1 MTDKAMA
8 DSDLQEL
15 QPKYTRFD
23 ALMPFKVKNILLV
36 SSAYDSFVLEEDGQ
50 LTDLIY
56 NEYLE
61 LNLTITPNV
70 RRAAT
75 AREAFELLQQCEI
88 DLVIVFKRVSDI
100 DVVGFGTE
108 AKQIKPD
115 LPVVFL
121 AYHRREVALVEDA
134 ESSQAIDH
142 VFVWTGDVK
151 ILLAIIKLIEDKANV
166 DQDTSLVGVRVIIL
180 VEDNVKFYSGFL
192 PMLYSEIM
200 RQTRALMAEG
210 LNISDKLL
218 RMRARPKIV
227 LATNYEDGLAL
238 FRRYRRYVLALIS
251 DFRFSRGGELDDEA
265 GLELVK
271 KAREGIP
278 DLPVLM
284 ESSDLDNAN
293 TAFANNVGF
302 IHKLS
307 PTLHDD
313 IRQFIRAH
321 FGFGDFVFT
330 LPDGTVLGSA
340 TDFRSM
346 ERMLARVDERS
357 ILFHAQRNHFSNW
370 LMARTEFDLADRLRP
385 RKVSEFADAST
396 LRKYLIRTFRE
407 FRHEKQLGL
416 VTDFSRRRFD
426 MQSDFVRIGGGS
438 LGGKG
443 RGLAFINALLCK
455 NDLSDHFEN
464 VRIRV
469 PHSVVI
475 GTDVFDQFIQRN
487 DLLSCAMG
495 IYSDKEITEM
505 FLGAEFPKRTLTD
518 LRTYLEVVR
527 HPLAV
532 RSSSMLEDS
541 HLEPAAG
548 IYDTHMLVNNHD
560 DLKVR
565 LQQLV
570 RAIKLIYAST
580 FFKNARVYHEAMGN
594 RVEEEKMAVIIQKAV
609 GKVHENT
616 FYPSFSGVALSYNYY
631 SMDGILP
638 QDGVVYVA
646 MGLGKTIVDGMNCL
660 RFSPS
665 YPEKLPQFATT
676 KDMLRNS
683 QHAFFAI
690 DMEDREVMPQPGGEA
705 GLVRLDL
712 KAGERH
718 GTVQPLCSTYS
729 PPNDRVYEGTG
740 HPGAR
745 ILTFAPILKRGRFPL
760 AESTSYLLKLGSR
773 GLNCPVEIEFAVN
786 LNEEGRPDEFYFLQV
801 RPMIKEAIFE
811 TVSLEDVERDRVVG
825 KSDNALG
832 NMRSDEL
839 IDVVY
844 VPPEKFDRSKTVE
857 IAEQVGRIN
866 AKLKQDKRQ
875 YLLIGP
881 GRWGTTERWLGVPAH
896 WNQISEARVIVEAAY
911 GDFAPDPSFGT
922 HFFHN
927 LTSFHVGYMTI
938 NAAIGNGFLNWDWL
952 NAQGAHEETE
962 LVRHV
967 RLEKPLTVLLDGRER
982 AGLILRPRE

>member
-1 MTDKAMA
+1 MTNRAMPNT
-8 DSDLQEL
+8 DLDEF
-15 QPKYTRFD
+15 QPKYARFD

-75 AREAFELLQQCEI
+75 ADEALKVLGEQEI
-88 DLVIVFKRVSDI
+88 DLIIVFKRVSDI
-100 DVVGFGTE
+100 DVIGFGKQ
-108 AKQIKPD
+108 AKKIKPD

-121 AYHRREVALVEDA
+121 AYHQREVAVMEEEGSD
-134 ESSQAIDH
+134 EAIDH

-166 DQDTSLVGVRVIIL
+166 DQDTSLVGVRVIVL

-227 LATNYEDGLAL
+227 LATTYEDGLSL
-238 FRRYRRYVLALIS
+238 FNKYRKFILALIS
-251 DFRFSRGGELDDEA
+251 DFRFPREGQLDDEA
-265 GLELVK
+265 GLKLVK
-271 KAREGIP
+271 KARETLP

-293 TAFANNVGF
+293 TAFTNNVGF

-330 LPDGTVLGSA
+330 LPDGTVQGTAS
-340 TDFRSM
+340 DFRSM
-346 ERMLARVDERS
+346 EKMLAKVDERS
-357 ILFHAQRNHFSNW
+357 ILYHAQRNHFSNW

-385 RKVSEFADAST
+385 RKVSEFADASS
-396 LRKYLIRTFRE
+396 LREYLIKTFRE

-443 RGLAFINALLCK
+443 RGLAFVNALLSK
-455 NDLSDHFEN
+455 NDLDERFEN

-469 PHSVVI
+469 PHSVII

-495 IYSDKEITEM
+495 IYSDAELTEM
-505 FLGAEFPKRTLTD
+505 FLEAEFPRRTLVD
-518 LRTYLEVVR
+518 LRTYLQVVH

-560 DLKVR
+560 DISVR
-565 LQQLV
+565 LQQLE

-609 GKVHENT
+609 GEIHENA

-631 SMDGILP
+631 SMDGVLP
-638 QDGVVYVA
+638 QEGVVYVA
-646 MGLGKTIVDGMNCL
+646 MGLGKTIVDGYNCL
-660 RFSPS
+660 RFSPT

-683 QHAFFAI
+683 QHEFFAI
-690 DMEDREVMPQPGGEA
+690 DMDDREAMPQPGGDA

-712 KAGERH
+712 KTAERH

-729 PPNDRVYEGTG
+729 PPDDRVYEGTG

-745 ILTFAPILKRGRFPL
+745 ILTFAPILKRNRFPL
-760 AESTSYLLKLGSR
+760 AEVTRYLLTLGSR

-786 LNEEGRPDEFYFLQV
+786 LTEEDRPDEFYFLQV
-801 RPMIKEAIFE
+801 RPMVKEAVFE
-811 TVSLEDVERDRVVG
+811 TVSLEDVERERVVG
-825 KSDNALG
+825 KSENALG
-832 NMRSDEL
+832 NMRNESLTD
-839 IDVVY
+839 IVY
-844 VPPEKFDRSKTVE
+844 VPPDRFDRSRTVD
-857 IAEQVGRIN
+857 IAEQVGHLN
-866 AKLKQDKRQ
+866 AKMKKHGRQ

-896 WNQISEARVIVEAAY
+896 WNQISQAKVIIEAAY

-927 LTSFHVGYMTI
+927 LTSFHVGYMTV
-938 NAAIGNGFLNWDWL
+938 NAAIGNGFLKWEWL
-952 NAQGAHEETE
+952 EAQEAAEETE

-967 RLEKPLTVLLDGRER
+967 KLSKPLTVLLDGREG
-982 AGLILRPRE
+982 AGLILRPPK